1 MSLSQAQEAE
11 KSESKR
17 PALEGLTIQAM
28 DRKLSFAL
36 QIAYLIKLKIAQGNN
51 ATDNIHS
58 PLAEGLN

>member
-1 MSLSQAQEAE
+1 MSLSQAREAE
-11 KSESKR
+11 MSETKR

-51 ATDNIHS
+51 ANRQYSFPIGRR
-58 PLAEGLN
+58 P